1 MTITFQKRVG
11 LWHPMALLLTP
22 LLTLTVFTSGGSAKS
37 IAALPLI
44 DTTPGAI
51 IYNPPAADSPHL
63 DKGITN
69 KQKLVLLG
77 GAAAL
82 YYLYN
87 SHKNAQ
93 AKEGQNGQYY
103 LSKNGRVYY
112 RDAQR
117 RAHFV
122 TPPSG
127 GIQVPA
133 SEAQHYSDF
142 QGYNNRSTGRDL
154 TGLGAAPAPG
164 Q

>member
-1 MTITFQKRVG
+1 MRTTPQKRG
-11 LWHPMALLLTP
+11 RLGRPMALLLTP
-22 LLTLTVFTSGGSAKS
+22 LLTLTVFTGAGSAKS
-37 IAALPLI
+37 TAALSPVN
-44 DTTPGAI
+44 DTPGATV
-51 IYNPPAADSPHL
+51 YNPLAANSLQL

-87 SHKNAQ
+87 RHKNAQ

-112 RDAQR
+112 RDAQH

-122 TPPSG
+122 SPPQG
-127 GIQVPA
+127 GIQVPS
-133 SEAQHYSDF
+133 SEAQQYQDF

-154 TGLGAAPAPG
+154 SGLGTA
-164 Q
+164 QSQ